1 MATNLLF
8 YVNEVDAAVSKASN
22 AGDYSLVD
30 LTNDYLIW
38 SGSLADH
45 MTHAPI
51 STELNATASVI
62 DAVNPVTVARCL
74 HFDYSAPGG
83 YYTHLIQGMGQNAR
97 YVFCFS
103 FDGATATEPQL
114 EAWDDATHTTAN
126 VNVLGLGIAANSFVK
141 AVCTTSTL
149 PGTNWA
155 GASIAGAS
163 NVLLLNA
170 GGGALSTPG
179 SGLSNDLYANIK
191 IVIPANYSSPAAET
205 FIFTV
210 RYSYA

>member
-8 YVNEVDAAVSKASN
+8 YVNEVDASVSKVTNPSN
-22 AGDYSLVD
+22 YSLVD
-30 LTNDYLIW
+30 LPNDFLIW

-45 MTHAPI
+45 MTHVPI
-51 STELNATASVI
+51 ASELNAAASVI
-62 DAVNPVTVARCL
+62 DALNPVTVARCL
-74 HFDYSAPGG
+74 QMDYSAPGG
-83 YYTHLIQGMGQNAR
+83 YYTHLIMGMGQNAR

-103 FDGATATEPQL
+103 FDGPTATEPQL

-126 VNVLGLGIAANSFVK
+126 TNVLGLGTAINSFVK
-141 AVCTTSTL
+141 AVCTTVSL
-149 PGTNWA
+149 PGTNWS
-155 GASIAGAS
+155 GAPIAGAS

-170 GGGALSTPG
+170 GAGALSTPG

-205 FIFTV
+205 FVFTV
-210 RYSYA
+210 RYSFA